1 MQDVVL
7 TAEALA
13 GLGLDLTRFSQLVG
27 EVYEGALDPK
37 LMANALKSFLKLYD
51 ANYVT
56 LILRVPDQPDMGV
69 MIIAGD
75 IEGAGDVSYMTY
87 PQTDT
92 PFVNQPLDRVF
103 AVDDIMTSTEW
114 EHSAYFK
121 AFCGPNDVY
130 HVMGADI
137 STPDGGKLRFRITRP
152 KRSPNFSADERA
164 LCGMFLPH
172 LRRALQLHN
181 LLDRSESLS
190 ELYSQ
195 AISRLSVATLVLD
208 ESGSVLRVNPVAQEI
223 LARSDGLKLV
233 GGRLEA
239 TYPSDNRELQRLIR
253 GAFSPDAPKSA
264 EAMSVTRPSGLVNLG
279 VVVESIPS
287 LDWAEE
293 KGQPAAL
300 VYIRDASSKSLASE
314 VVTKQLFNLTKAE
327 TALAMELANGLSL
340 EEAAEVL
347 NIRRNTA
354 RAHLRSIFSKT
365 GVRRQ
370 TELVRILLNSVV
382 ALGKPRLAL
391 KVAEKIRV
399 PPPQLAVPIFRQA

>member
-1 MQDVVL
+1 M
-7 TAEALA
+7 
-13 GLGLDLTRFSQLVG
+13 GL
-27 EVYEGALDPK
+27 
-37 LMANALKSFLKLYD
+37 
-51 ANYVT
+51 
-56 LILRVPDQPDMGV
+56 

-75 IEGAGDVSYMTY
+75 IEGAGDVNYMTY
-87 PQTDT
+87 PQTNT

-103 AVDDIMTSTEW
+103 AVDDIMSSTEW
-114 EHSAYFK
+114 EHTAYFK
-121 AFCGPNDVY
+121 TFCGPNDVY

-137 STPDGGKLRFRITRP
+137 STPDGGKVRFRITRP
-152 KRSPNFSADERA
+152 KRSPNFSAQERA
-164 LCGMFLPH
+164 LCAMFLPH

-195 AISRLSVATLVLD
+195 AIGRLSVATLVLD
-208 ESGSVLRVNPVAQEI
+208 ESGSVLQVNPVAQEI

-253 GAFSPDAPKSA
+253 GAFVPDAPKGA

-293 KGQPAAL
+293 KGQPAAM
-300 VYIRDASSKSLASE
+300 VYIRDAASKSLASE
-314 VVTKQLFNLTKAE
+314 AVTKQLFNLTKAE
-327 TALAMELANGLSL
+327 TALAMELTNGLSL
-340 EEAAEVL
+340 EEAAEAL

-382 ALGKPRLAL
+382 ALGKPKLTL
-391 KVAEKIRV
+391 KTVEKIKV
-399 PPPQLAVPIFRQA
+399 PPLKLAEPVYRRA